1 MRFEDLI
8 LHRKGSRPGERMDK
22 ERKLQVIRSSRRTI
36 SLEVK
41 PDLTVVVRVPLRMRE
56 RDIQAFL
63 REKADWIERTIEK
76 LEKQTAE
83 AQKDSLSMQELKQ
96 LADLALEKL
105 PERVAYYASQ
115 IGVTY
120 GRITIRNQRTRWGSC
135 SSKGNLNFN
144 CLLMLMPAEIQDYV
158 VVHELCHRLEMNHSK
173 AFWGRVEEILPD
185 YKARR
190 KWLKDHGAEIM
201 ARII

>member
-1 MRFEDLI
+1 
-8 LHRKGSRPGERMDK
+8 MDK

-83 AQKDSLSMQELKQ
+83 VQKDSLSMQELKQ
-96 LADLALEKL
+96 LAALALEKL

-115 IGVTY
+115 VGVTY

-158 VVHELCHRLEMNHSK
+158 VVHELTHLQAANHGPAFK
-173 AFWGRVEEILPD
+173 ALMTVRLPD
-185 YKARR
+185 WQER
-190 KWLKDHGAEIM
+190 KQRLNALAQTM
-201 ARII
+201 L

>member
-1 MRFEDLI
+1 
-8 LHRKGSRPGERMDK
+8 MDK

-105 PERVAYYASQ
+105 PGRVAYYASQ
-115 IGVTY
+115 VGVTY

-173 AFWGRVEEILPD
+173 AFWSKVEEVLPD

-190 KWLKDHGAEIM
+190 K
-201 ARII
+201 

>member
-1 MRFEDLI
+1 
-8 LHRKGSRPGERMDK
+8 MDK

-36 SLEVK
+36 SLEIK
-41 PDLTVVVRVPLRMRE
+41 PDMTVVVRVPLRMGE

>member
-1 MRFEDLI
+1 
-8 LHRKGSRPGERMDK
+8 MDK

-105 PERVAYYASQ
+105 PGRVAYYASQ

-120 GRITIRNQRTRWGSC
+120 GRITIRNQRSKWGSC

-144 CLLMLMPAEIQDYV
+144 CMLMLAPPEVIDSV
-158 VVHELCHRLEMNHSK
+158 VVHELCHRKEMNHSERFYAEVLK
-173 AFWGRVEEILPD
+173 VFPEYWQWD
-185 YKARR
+185 
-190 KWLKDHGAEIM
+190 KWLKENGKILM
-201 ARII
+201 ALMPEENG

>member
-1 MRFEDLI
+1 
-8 LHRKGSRPGERMDK
+8 MDK

-83 AQKDSLSMQELKQ
+83 AQKDRLSMQELKQ

-105 PERVAYYASQ
+105 PGRVA
-115 IGVTY
+115 
-120 GRITIRNQRTRWGSC
+120 
-135 SSKGNLNFN
+135 
-144 CLLMLMPAEIQDYV
+144 
-158 VVHELCHRLEMNHSK
+158 
-173 AFWGRVEEILPD
+173 
-185 YKARR
+185 
-190 KWLKDHGAEIM
+190 
-201 ARII
+201 